1 MRLDKFLSNFGFG
14 SRKEVKQLIKQGL
27 VYVNDTIVK
36 NPSLKIN
43 PEIDIVKVDNEPIS
57 YQKEFY
63 FMLNKPSGYV
73 SATKDETYPTV
84 LDFFINEPVYKNL
97 FPVGRLDIDT
107 EGLLLITTDGIF
119 AHRLSHPKWNVQKEY
134 FAIVKGDISTV
145 NLKKFEDTGIFLKK
159 DKYQTKPFKIEI
171 VKVEKDIS
179 EIKITV
185 KEGKYHI
192 VKKIMEQIGFPVLYL
207 KRERIGNLKLDDNL
221 KTGEYRHL
229 TEEEIKKL
237 KSLVNL

>member
-27 VYVNDTIVK
+27 VSVNDTIVK
-36 NPSLKIN
+36 TPSLKVN
-43 PEIDIVKVDNEPIS
+43 LEIDIVKVDNEPIS

-97 FPVGRLDIDT
+97 FPVGRLDIDAG
-107 EGLLLITTDGIF
+107 GLLLITTDGIF
-119 AHRLSHPKWNVQKEY
+119 AHRLSHPKWNVQKKY
-134 FAIVKGDISTV
+134 FAIVKGNISTV